1 MNRLQNMRREYKSWG
16 TAVDN
21 AYKQK
26 QKFIEEQRALALQP
40 GGYHV
45 TRPAEGISIDE
56 LMANPAAS
64 YEALSE
70 KELYDRGKAAADA
83 SSKRRF
89 SSYETTR
96 FKNEYNVL
104 VNHQGYS

>member
-1 MNRLQNMRREYKSWG
+1 
-16 TAVDN
+16 
-21 AYKQK
+21 
-26 QKFIEEQRALALQP
+26 
-40 GGYHV
+40 
-45 TRPAEGISIDE
+45 
-56 LMANPAAS
+56 MANPAAS